1 MFFMRKEMFVIYLLS
16 VFRFSFVQAM
26 ITKFETI
33 SSRKLPLA
41 MQIIS
46 RDKNL
51 ISLSDYGNQYR
62 MLKKLLVNHL
72 LNPGNHS
79 FILKFHQ
86 LVHMYS
92 STIKF
97 CWLCVFGLLA
107 QNILH
112 EFMQCVAETKRIHR
126 RKCSFLHV

>member
-1 MFFMRKEMFVIYLLS
+1 MFVIYLLS
-16 VFRFSFVQAM
+16 SFRVSFVQAM

-51 ISLSDYGNQYR
+51 ISLLNYGNQYH

-72 LNPGNHS
+72 LNTNTQV
-79 FILKFHQ
+79 IIVL
-86 LVHMYS
+86 Y
-92 STIKF
+92 
-97 CWLCVFGLLA
+97 
-107 QNILH
+107 
-112 EFMQCVAETKRIHR
+112 
-126 RKCSFLHV
+126 